1 VLRNTK
7 LPNNSS
13 VNCLVEL
20 WADRYFPNLPT
31 LSSEEGRIAVS
42 GLVEV
47 ASPEGRAKTVAKL
60 KRLIQINCECAG
72 IKTNALFSYI
82 PNVVNLTESRF
93 IAKFVAEVYEKALEI
108 YQQQSTSLAPV
119 AATSRPFA
127 KTINFS
133 TNVDVATEW
142 AMPALEMPAMEQLA
156 KALEP
161 VLLQLRQQHMSARDP
176 RTIGFIT
183 TQFHFSTKLVLGK
196 LTLPEQ
202 VLLSPY
208 FKFIEEQVCIPLQ
221 RVCSAAASHKV
232 DSPAFTVVRQL
243 LPACRDIAST
253 VYSKAAKL
261 YPNHYSRRGGLNKP
275 VVADSTIRDLEM
287 FQVYLWLCVLEGN
300 MAVVQQELLP
310 LCIMVFPSVDVTW
323 ELVEQMLG
331 LLMDELMERV
341 QPQHK
346 KLLLP
351 YTQAM
356 QKLFSNIDQKM
367 A

>member
-1 VLRNTK
+1 MLRNTK
-7 LPNNSS
+7 LSNNTS
-13 VNCLVEL
+13 VNSLVEL
-20 WADRYFPNLPT
+20 WAARYFPDLLI
-31 LSSEEGRIAVS
+31 LSSEEGRIAVT

-82 PNVVNLTESRF
+82 PNVVNLTESSR

-108 YQQQSTSLAPV
+108 YQQQSVSLAPI
-119 AATSRPFA
+119 ATTSRPFA
-127 KTINFS
+127 NTINFS
-133 TNVDVATEW
+133 TNVNVATKW

-156 KALEP
+156 TALEP
-161 VLLQLRQQHMSARDP
+161 VLQQLRTQHMAACDP

-183 TQFHFSTKLVLGK
+183 TQFHFSTKLVLAK

-221 RVCSAAASHKV
+221 RVCSAAAKYSF
-232 DSPAFTVVRQL
+232 DSPELTVVRQL

-253 VYSKAAKL
+253 VYRKAAKL

-300 MAVVQQELLP
+300 MAAVEQELRP

-323 ELVEQMLG
+323 ELVEQMLR
-331 LLMDELMERV
+331 LLMDELMECV

-356 QKLFSNIDQKM
+356 QQLFSNIEQKM